1 MKAKIFSVINQKGG
15 VGKTT
20 TSYNLGALFAN
31 DGYKTLLID
40 SDSQASLTLMLGV
53 DPTSIPDN
61 LCSVYSGYSIRD
73 CIYQSSI
80 CGLEYVPSNISLAKT
95 ETQLMTVML
104 GREKKLSKAL
114 NEVAGMF
121 DVIII
126 DCPPTLGLLTINAL
140 IASDYVIA
148 PCETTNLSIYAMDD
162 LLDTI
167 AATQESNSRLKF
179 LGVIVTKYV
188 ASSKAHEKCLSKVK
202 ERFPILGVI
211 KNSVS
216 SQKGIEEGLP
226 CVIADEKS
234 IAAQGYRD
242 SYKKIKGELK

>member
-1 MKAKIFSVINQKGG
+1 MAKILSVINQKGG

-20 TSYNLGALFAN
+20 TSYNLGALFAQ
-31 DGYKTLLID
+31 DGYKTLLVD

-53 DPTSIPDN
+53 DPTSTEDN
-61 LCSVYSGYSIRD
+61 LCAIYSGKPVCD
-73 CIYQSSI
+73 CIYQSTFKDLYYI
-80 CGLEYVPSNISLAKT
+80 PSNISLAKT

-114 NEVAGMF
+114 SEVVDMF

-140 IASDYVIA
+140 IASDFVIA
-148 PCETTNLSIYAMDD
+148 PCETTSLSIYAMDD

-167 AATQESNSRLKF
+167 AATQESNNKLKF
-179 LGVIVTKYV
+179 MGVIVTKFV
-188 ASSKAHEKCLSKVK
+188 SNSKAHEKCLKEVK
-202 ERFPILGVI
+202 DRFPLIGVI

-216 SQKGIEEGLP
+216 SQTGIEDGLP
-226 CVIADEKS
+226 CVIANEKS
-234 IAAQGYRD
+234 IAAQGYVAA
-242 SYKKIKGELK
+242 YKKIKGELN